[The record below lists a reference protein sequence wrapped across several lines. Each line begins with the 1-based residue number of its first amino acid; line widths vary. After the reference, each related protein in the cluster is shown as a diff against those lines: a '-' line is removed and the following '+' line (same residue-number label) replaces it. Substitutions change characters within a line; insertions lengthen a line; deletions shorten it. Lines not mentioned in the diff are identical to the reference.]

1 MVDQLEL
8 NFMGI
13 SDDSQESQRLHAQIA
28 LLKNAV
34 DPSDFVLM
42 DYIDRVVPQMLV
54 EYTLQPAKGS
64 TGAKGNT
71 KWAEKHDQSMLA
83 HILNGIFPTLTI
95 VRTAGQQLSEL
106 EERLYLIA
114 YSFHDIDKLV
124 GIQDLSVSDA
134 EKSEKFYT
142 YLDEWVSKL
151 HFDEFCPDYKEYR
164 GDIAYLILNTQKK
177 YGADLNLQNFDLRLP
192 GRQRQ
197 YLREMCTASD
207 LIAYL
212 LKNPS
217 GFREQANV
225 RESLVNLSSGQLEF
239 AYHKLAENRGMIT
252 SVVNNALLRILRDRL
267 GWKPF
272 LFFPTGVTYLR
283 KRSNEDTILPT
294 LDEITEDTEKQLIAS
309 CAKPLEKNLNGFTR
323 DGKGFKFPDYYYDFF
338 QIPQLL
344 QLIGVGC
351 FRILHEN
358 KSPSAGKRLQ
368 KMLQLQ
374 EKGDILSDV
383 PLDFEDDMRVDQLAE
398 YLYEVEKHVGV
409 VTSREAVSAE
419 IVRFLDMQ
427 EYQTGF
433 DAIPR
438 DNRAGGVP
446 LHWYFLAG
454 KYLMRNRG
462 FDANQMEDL
471 FANIANRVVVIF
483 EEGIESH
490 EAEKEGFGVLREYIQ
505 QIVDINGH
513 GEIGHNFGAELD
525 RYTNTKKKGHG
536 SNAGCS
542 LCSSPFDTNKQRDT
556 SVIFSNQVYSNKN
569 LLNSSLLV
577 RGICELCEVE
587 MMLRQIMI
595 RSKLNLVGGRYDAV
609 KIKWLYLYPSYFF
622 TTETA
627 KFVGDMY
634 HRLKNLN
641 FFEVRKALHKGMAVS
656 DFINLDEMI
665 IDTEIPDPDD
675 DYLLKMEFD
684 TNDLGTFY
692 FCGIPTLGKNPTDT
706 ESWALPTFLSLI
718 MPLVFN
724 AKVVVTESQMPLYH
738 SSEEWK
744 ETVFLDA
751 PHSFVRHI
759 IGKDKLRI
767 DEIEPALRQVAV
779 SYDINIDVFQKD
791 RKPQWQHL
799 NEIARNIA
807 TDPLYVFHYLEAFR
821 RKQGWDGF
829 PKPRDSEPSIP
840 ERYIQ
845 NYQHV
850 GGDKMS
856 LIEEVSKRCFIFYSP
871 NNFRPNSVLK
881 VITLVEDVIVN
892 SEPKICPED
901 LNYQAIGEVSNLMQR
916 IRTSRAQGY
925 ARLPAN
931 EESSAIREF
940 VEYFYHAVFVEYYEG
955 ERGLLRQARNRFN
968 AGINAWYQ
976 VNWRQFQTK
985 KAEEDNNAN
994 N

>member
-1 MVDQLEL
+1 MTEQHQPD
-8 NFMGI
+8 FMGI
-13 SDDSQESQRLHAQIA
+13 SESSQETQAIHAQIA

-34 DPSDFVLM
+34 DPNDLALR
-42 DYIDRVVPQMLV
+42 DYVEMVVPQMLE
-54 EYTLQPAKGS
+54 EYTLRPAKGS
-64 TGAKGNT
+64 TGWEK
-71 KWAEKHDQSMLA
+71 KHDQSMLA

-95 VRTAGQQLSEL
+95 ARIAGQPLNEL

-114 YSFHDIDKLV
+114 YSFHDIDKLE
-124 GIQDLSVSDA
+124 GIRDLSVSDA
-134 EKSEKFYT
+134 EKSERFYS
-142 YLDEWVSKL
+142 YLDEWVLKL
-151 HFDEFCPDYKEYR
+151 QFDKFCPDYEAYR

-177 YGADLNLQNFDLRLP
+177 YGADLNLQNFDLRLS
-192 GRQRQ
+192 GRRRQ
-197 YLREMCTASD
+197 FLREMCTASD
-207 LIAYL
+207 LITYF

-225 RESLVNLSSGQLEF
+225 RESLVKLSGGKLEF

-252 SVVNNALLRILRDRL
+252 NVINNALLGILRDRL

-283 KRSNEDTILPT
+283 ERSNGEDTLPT
-294 LDEITEDTEKQLIAS
+294 LAEIAEDIEKQLIAY
-309 CAKPLEKNLNGFTR
+309 CAGRLEMNLNGFTR

-338 QIPQLL
+338 QTPQLL
-344 QLIGVGC
+344 KLIRVGC
-351 FRILHEN
+351 FKILHEN

-368 KMLQLQ
+368 KMLQMQ
-374 EKGDILSDV
+374 EKGDIPSDV
-383 PLDFEDDMRVDQLAE
+383 TLHFEDDMRVDQLAE
-398 YLYEVEKHVGV
+398 YLYEIEKHVGAI
-409 VTSREAVSAE
+409 TSREAVSSE
-419 IVRFLDMQ
+419 MVTILDMQ
-427 EYQTGF
+427 EYQTDF
-433 DAIPR
+433 EAIPR

-454 KYLMRNRG
+454 KYLVENRG
-462 FDANQMEDL
+462 LDPNQLENL
-471 FANIANRVVVIF
+471 FANIANQVVETF
-483 EEGIESH
+483 KEEIERH
-490 EAEKEGFGVLREYIQ
+490 EMEKEGFGVLRGYIQ

-513 GEIGHNFGAELD
+513 GEIEHNFEAELD

-542 LCSSPFDTNKQRDT
+542 LCSSAFETSKQRDT
-556 SVIFSNQVYSNKN
+556 SVTFANQVYSHKN
-569 LLNSSLLV
+569 LINSSLLV

-595 RSKLNLVGGRYDAV
+595 KSKLKLVGGGYDSV

-627 KFVGDMY
+627 KFVHDMY

-665 IDTEIPDPDD
+665 IDSEIPEPDD

-706 ESWALPTFLSLI
+706 ESWALPTFIGLL

-724 AKVVVTESQMPLYH
+724 AKVVVTESQIPLYH

-744 ETVFLDA
+744 EMVVLDA

-759 IGKDKLRI
+759 LGQDKLRI
-767 DEIEPALRQVAV
+767 DEIEPALCKVTA

-791 RKPQWQHL
+791 GKPQWQHL
-799 NEIARNIA
+799 NEVGRNID

-821 RKQGWDGF
+821 RKQGWDSF
-829 PKPRDSEPSIP
+829 PKPREGESSIP

-845 NYQHV
+845 TYHHI

-856 LIEEVSKRCFIFYSP
+856 LIEEVSKRCFKFYGPDS
-871 NNFRPNSVLK
+871 FKSNSVLK
-881 VITLVEDVIVN
+881 VITLTEDVIVN
-892 SEPKICPED
+892 SRPTTDQDD
-901 LNYQAIGEVSNLMQR
+901 LKYMAAGMVSNHIQR
-916 IRTSRAQGY
+916 IEKQGAKGYSRLRSDPEQ
-925 ARLPAN
+925 R
-931 EESSAIREF
+931 EIAIREF
-940 VEYFYHAVFVEYYEG
+940 VEYFYDEVFMKDYNG

-968 AGINAWYQ
+968 AGVSAWYQ
-976 VNWRQFQTK
+976 MNWRQFQTK
-985 KAEEDNNAN
+985 KAKEDNNADN
-994 N
+994 

>member
-1 MVDQLEL
+1 MLEKTEPD
-8 NFMGI
+8 FMGY
-13 SDDSQESQRLHAQIA
+13 SDDPQEPQRLHAQIA

-34 DPSDFVLM
+34 DPADFVLM
-42 DYIDRVVPQMLV
+42 DYIDRVVPQMLE

-64 TGAKGNT
+64 TG
-71 KWAEKHDQSMLA
+71 WADKYDQSMLA

-95 VRTAGQQLSEL
+95 VRTAGQPLSEL

-114 YSFHDIDKLV
+114 YSFHDLDKLV
-124 GIQDLSVSDA
+124 GIRNLSVSDA
-134 EKSEKFYT
+134 EKSEQFYA

-151 HFDEFCPDYKEYR
+151 HFDQFCPDYEEYR
-164 GDIAYLILNTQKK
+164 GDIAYLIFNTQKK
-177 YGADLNLQNFDLRLP
+177 YGADLNLQNFDLRLL
-192 GRQRQ
+192 GRRRQ
-197 YLREMCTASD
+197 YLRLMCTASD

-217 GFREQANV
+217 GVREQANV
-225 RESLVNLSSGQLEF
+225 RESLTHLSDGKLEF

-252 SVVNNALLRILRDRL
+252 NVINNALLRILRDRL

-283 KRSNEDTILPT
+283 DRSSEDTILPT
-294 LDEITEDTEKQLIAS
+294 LDEIAEDTEKQLIEY
-309 CAKPLEKNLNGFTR
+309 CAERLEVNLNGFTR

-344 QLIGVGC
+344 KLISVGC
-351 FRILHEN
+351 FRVLHQN
-358 KSPSAGKRLQ
+358 KSPSAGNRLQ

-374 EKGDILSDV
+374 EKGDIPSDV

-398 YLYEVEKHVGV
+398 YLYEVEKHVGA

-419 IVRFLDMQ
+419 VVKFLEMQ

-446 LHWYFLAG
+446 LYWYFLAG
-454 KYLMRNRG
+454 KYLIKNRG
-462 FDANQMEDL
+462 LDTNQMEDL
-471 FANIANRVVVIF
+471 LANIANWVVAIF
-483 EEGIESH
+483 EEEIECH
-490 EAEKEGFGVLREYIQ
+490 EAEKEGFGVLREYVQ
-505 QIVDINGH
+505 QIADINGH
-513 GEIGHNFGAELD
+513 GEIERNFGTELD
-525 RYTNTKKKGHG
+525 RYTNTKKKGRG

-542 LCSSPFDTNKQRDT
+542 LCSSPFDTNKQRYT

-595 RSKLNLVGGRYDAV
+595 RSKLNLVGGRYDDV

-627 KFVGDMY
+627 KLVGDMY
-634 HRLKNLN
+634 RRLKNLN
-641 FFEVRKALHKGMAVS
+641 FFDVRKALHKGMAVS

-665 IDTEIPDPDD
+665 IDTEIPEPD

-706 ESWALPTFLSLI
+706 ESWALPTFIGLL

-744 ETVFLDA
+744 ETVVLDA
-751 PHSFVRHI
+751 PHSFARHI
-759 IGKDKLRI
+759 LRQDKLRI
-767 DEIEPALRQVAV
+767 DEIESALRKVAT

-791 RKPQWQHL
+791 RSPQWQHL
-799 NEIARNIA
+799 NEITRNID
-807 TDPLYVFHYLEAFR
+807 TDPLYVFYYLEAFR
-821 RKQGWDGF
+821 RKQSWDSF
-829 PKPRDSEPSIP
+829 PKQRDGGPSIP

-845 NYQHV
+845 AYYHI
-850 GGDKMS
+850 GGEKMS
-856 LIEEVSKRCFIFYSP
+856 LIEEVASRCFKFYSP
-871 NNFRPNSVLK
+871 DNFRPNSVLK
-881 VITLVEDVIVN
+881 VVTLVEDVIVN
-892 SEPKICPED
+892 SEPKICSED

-916 IRTSRAQGY
+916 VRSSRAQGY
-925 ARLPAN
+925 ARLPID
-931 EESSAIREF
+931 EEASAIREF
-940 VEYFYHAVFVEYYEG
+940 VEHFYHAVFVEYYES

-976 VNWRQFQTK
+976 VNWRQFQAK

>member
-34 DPSDFVLM
+34 DPADFVLM
-42 DYIDRVVPQMLV
+42 DYIDKVVPQMLE
-54 EYTLQPAKGS
+54 EYTLKPAKGS
-64 TGAKGNT
+64 TGWEYN
-71 KWAEKHDQSMLA
+71 HDQSMLA
-83 HILNGIFPTLTI
+83 HILNGVFPTLTI
-95 VRTAGQQLSEL
+95 VRTAEQPLSEL

-124 GIQDLSVSDA
+124 GIRDLSVSDA
-134 EKSEKFYT
+134 EKSEQFYA

-151 HFDEFCPDYKEYR
+151 HFDKFCPDYEEYR

-192 GRQRQ
+192 GRRRQ
-197 YLREMCTASD
+197 YLREMCTTSD
-207 LIAYL
+207 LIAYF

-217 GFREQANV
+217 GFKEQANV
-225 RESLVNLSSGQLEF
+225 RESLVNLSSGKFEF

-252 SVVNNALLRILRDRL
+252 NVINNTLLRILRDQL

-283 KRSNEDTILPT
+283 ERLNEELDFPT
-294 LDEITEDTEKQLIAS
+294 LDEIAEDTEKQLIGY
-309 CAKPLEKNLNGFTR
+309 CAERLELNLNGFSR

-374 EKGDILSDV
+374 ERGDIPSDV
-383 PLDFEDDMRVDQLAE
+383 TLDFEDDMRVDQLAE

-419 IVRFLDMQ
+419 IVKVLDMQ

-438 DNRAGGVP
+438 DNKAGGVP

-483 EEGIESH
+483 EEEIESH
-490 EAEKEGFGVLREYIQ
+490 EAEKERFGVLREYIQ

-513 GEIGHNFGAELD
+513 GEIGHNFGSELD

-542 LCSSPFDTNKQRDT
+542 LCSSAFETSKQRDT
-556 SVIFSNQVYSNKN
+556 SVTFANQVYSHKN

-595 RSKLNLVGGRYDAV
+595 KSKLKLVGGGYDSV

-634 HRLKNLN
+634 RRLKNLN
-641 FFEVRKALHKGMAVS
+641 FFDVRKALHKGMAVS

-724 AKVVVTESQMPLYH
+724 AKVVVTESQIPLYH

-751 PHSFVRHI
+751 PHSFIRHI
-759 IGKDKLRI
+759 LGQDRLRI
-767 DEIEPALRQVAV
+767 DEIEPALRKVAA

-791 RKPQWQHL
+791 GKPQWQHL
-799 NEIARNIA
+799 NEIARNID

-821 RKQGWDGF
+821 RKQGWDSF
-829 PKPRDSEPSIP
+829 PRPRDGEPSIP

-871 NNFRPNSVLK
+871 NNFKPNSVLK

-892 SEPKICPED
+892 SEPKICSED

-916 IRTSRAQGY
+916 IRSSRAQGY
-925 ARLPAN
+925 ARLHVN
-931 EESSAIREF
+931 EEMSAIREF
-940 VEYFYHAVFVEYYEG
+940 VEYFYHTVFVEYYEG
-955 ERGLLRQARNRFN
+955 ERGLLRQRRNRFN

-985 KAEEDNNAN
+985 KAEEDNNADN
-994 N
+994 